1 MTNAPQPAL
10 QTHSLCKY
18 FGALKVANN
27 VDFSLSPGG
36 RHGLIGPNGAG
47 KTTFIN
53 LVSGAIGANSGR
65 IQLQGRDI
73 TGHSE
78 AQRVK
83 RGLVRTF
90 QITSLFRTL
99 SVLENICLAAS
110 EQAGTARKMLV
121 AWQSRGEILDAAWR
135 VLKTLGLEPHA
146 QRRVAELPYGQ
157 QRLIEIAIALVL
169 EPSVLLLDEP
179 AAGVP
184 SHETKFIIEVIEQLP
199 SDISV
204 LVIDHDMDLIFRI
217 AKKIT
222 VLVEGGILCE
232 GTPDEIS
239 RDPRVR
245 EVYLG
250 KAALR
255 R

>member
-1 MTNAPQPAL
+1 MIDASAAL
-10 QTHSLCKY
+10 QTRSLCKN
-18 FGALKVANN
+18 FGGLKVTNDVNFNLA
-27 VDFSLSPGG
+27 PGG

-53 LVSGAIGANSGR
+53 LVSGAIGASSGR
-65 IQLQGRDI
+65 IHLKGEEI
-73 TGHSE
+73 TNLSE

-83 RGLVRTF
+83 QGLVRTF

-99 SVLENICLAAS
+99 SVLENVCIPAS
-110 EQAGTARKMLV
+110 ERVGAARGMYV
-121 AWQSRGEILDAAWR
+121 PWQSRDEILDAAWG
-135 VLKTLGLEPHA
+135 VLKKLGLETHA

-184 SHETKFIIEVIEQLP
+184 SHETRFIIDVIEQL
-199 SDISV
+199 SSEISI
-204 LVIDHDMDLIFRI
+204 LIIDHDMDLLFRV
-217 AKKIT
+217 ANKIT
-222 VLVEGGILCE
+222 VLVQGGILCE
-232 GTPDEIS
+232 GTPDEIAS
-239 RDPRVR
+239 DPRVR

-250 KAALR
+250 KAAMR
-255 R
+255 K